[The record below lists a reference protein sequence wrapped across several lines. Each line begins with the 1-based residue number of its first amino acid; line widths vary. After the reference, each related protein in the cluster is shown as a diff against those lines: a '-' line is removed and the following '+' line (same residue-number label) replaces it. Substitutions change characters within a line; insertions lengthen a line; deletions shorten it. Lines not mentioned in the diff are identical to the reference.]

1 MIPRVLTTLGM
12 HWARLGDVDTAK
24 TIETTFASVL
34 KARGFR
40 KRGRNWFR
48 TTQTDDYQIVNLQ
61 KSPWGG
67 DFYVN
72 LGWSLPDATKAF
84 RSEIQCD
91 LRLRA
96 EATDVVLPITLER
109 SDGLT
114 AHEVPGTILLDT
126 RVSERI
132 PEETLIRQLTDVI
145 VTPVADLM
153 DCTPSLVHMV
163 PFLMTK
169 PWFATLALRKELE
182 TLGHELPTKWT

>member
-1 MIPRVLTTLGM
+1 M
-12 HWARLGDVDTAK
+12 DTAT

-114 AHEVPGTILLDT
+114 AQEVPGTILLDT
-126 RVSERI
+126 GVSERI
-132 PEETLIRQLTDVI
+132 PEETFIRQLTDVI
-145 VTPVADLM
+145 VVPVADLM
-153 DCTPSLVHMV
+153 DRTPSLVHMV

-182 TLGHELPTKWT
+182 LLGHKLPTKWR